1 MHFAVYL
8 RFVRYMRDGG
18 VMCGPRFAQ
27 RLAVCETLEL
37 QAAATLLP
45 AYAVRSEHLSIKI
58 VSCDPYGCWDA
69 VLDRSGAMSICVMRT
84 ALPAVRALCSFTGAT
99 PAPCG

>member
-45 AYAVRSEHLSIKI
+45 VYAVRS
-58 VSCDPYGCWDA
+58 
-69 VLDRSGAMSICVMRT
+69 
-84 ALPAVRALCSFTGAT
+84 
-99 PAPCG
+99 